1 MKRHGA
7 TWTAVALWFIST
19 AGAALVMTGCGEHEE
34 RHEEISTFDV
44 TTVVRQDTETTH
56 EYVCQIHAI
65 QHIEVRALEGGYLRD
80 IFIDEGQRVTQGQRL
95 FQITPVVYQAEVA
108 RTAAEVQFAQVELEN
123 TRMLREGNVVS
134 PQELAMAQAN
144 LGRVAAQQS
153 LARAHL
159 RFTSLDAPFDGIIG
173 RLMVRRGSLL
183 EEGELLTV
191 LADNSQMWV
200 YFNLSETEYLAY
212 RAHHEL
218 GEPVPVQL
226 RMANGEIFGQP
237 GVIQTIEADFNNE
250 TGTIAFRAGFP
261 NPDALLRHGETG
273 EILMTTALPHA
284 LLIPQEATFRVLDK
298 MYVFVVDVE
307 DVVHAREIAVGPE
320 LPHLYVV
327 ESGLEEGEHIL
338 LEGLRRV
345 RDGDTIA
352 QHVRAAPEVFEELRT
367 LEAH

>member
-1 MKRHGA
+1 MRQGMMAVVSVGA
-7 TWTAVALWFIST
+7 AFAVAM
-19 AGAALVMTGCGEHEE
+19 VGCGEHEE
-34 RHEEISTFDV
+34 AHEEPSTFDV
-44 TTVVRQDTETTH
+44 TSVVRQDTETTH
-56 EYVCQIHAI
+56 EYVCQIRAI

-80 IFIDEGQRVTQGQRL
+80 IFIDEGQHVTTGQRL

-108 RTAAEVQFAQVELEN
+108 RTGAEVQFAQVELAN
-123 TRMLREGNVVS
+123 TQMLRDGNVVS
-134 PQELAMAQAN
+134 PNELALAQAN
-144 LGRVAAQQS
+144 LERVAAQQS

-200 YFNLSETEYLAY
+200 YFNLSESEYLAY
-212 RAHHEL
+212 RAHHEV
-218 GEPVPVQL
+218 GDPVPVEL
-226 RMANGEIFGQP
+226 RMANGELFGQP

-261 NPDALLRHGETG
+261 NPASLLRHGETG
-273 EILMTTALPHA
+273 TILMTMALPRV

-298 MYVFVVDVE
+298 RYVFVVDTE
-307 DVVHAREIAVGPE
+307 NVVHAREIVVGPE
-320 LPHLYVV
+320 LPHVYVV
-327 ESGLEEGEHIL
+327 ESGLEEGEHVMI
-338 LEGLRRV
+338 EGLRRV

-352 QHVRAAPEVFEELRT
+352 QHVRGAQEVFDELRN